1 MWRGGDEVTQA
12 FLPVVWQGYWSGGDR
27 QECLSHFWGAV
38 GTDRNVYLTFAVRWG
53 QAGMSISLLRSGGDR
68 QECLSHIWGAAV
80 TGRNIY
86 LTRRFFSGHKK
97 AASIFMMRLL
107 KDNLKVLLTAAWWFP
122 LGTYRTRAQP
132 HGLR

>member
-53 QAGMSISLLRSGGDR
+53 QAGMSISLLGCGGDR
-68 QECLSHIWGAAV
+68 QECLSHATLLFRTQKSRIDIHDAAFE
-80 TGRNIY
+80 R
-86 LTRRFFSGHKK
+86 
-97 AASIFMMRLL
+97 
-107 KDNLKVLLTAAWWFP
+107 
-122 LGTYRTRAQP
+122 
-132 HGLR
+132 